1 MLSECRIIDL
11 PKVDRRAGNITAVEG
26 GNQVPFDIARVYY
39 MYDIPGGQ
47 SRGGHAHK
55 RLEQL
60 IVAAMGSF
68 DVVLDDG
75 VNRRTV
81 HLDRAYHGL
90 YVPRMVWRELTNF
103 SSGSVCLVLASLLYN
118 EDEYIRDYDEFLAS
132 GRRAA

>member
-1 MLSECRIIDL
+1 MLSECRVIDL
-11 PKVDRRAGNITAVEG
+11 PKIDRRAGNITPVEG
-26 GNQVPFDIARVYY
+26 GNHIPFDIARLYY

-47 SRGGHAHK
+47 TRGGHAHR

-75 VNRRTV
+75 VNKRTV

-90 YVPRMVWRELTNF
+90 YVPRMVWRELVNF
-103 SSGSVCLVLASLLYN
+103 SSGSICLVMASLLYN
-118 EDEYIRDYDEFLAS
+118 EDEYIRDYGEFLRN
-132 GRRAA
+132 GQAA

>member
-1 MLSECRIIDL
+1 MLSECRVIDL
-11 PKVDRRAGNITAVEG
+11 PKIDRRAGNITPIEG
-26 GNQVPFDIARVYY
+26 GNQIPFDIARVYY

-47 SRGGHAHK
+47 TRGGHAHR

-75 VNRRTV
+75 VSRRTI

-90 YVPRMVWRELTNF
+90 YVPRMMWRELVNF
-103 SSGSVCLVLASLLYN
+103 SSGSICLVLASLLYN
-118 EDEYIRDYDEFLAS
+118 EDEYIRDYDEFIAH
-132 GRRAA
+132 RRAA

>member
-1 MLSECRIIDL
+1 MISECRIVNL
-11 PKVDRRAGNITAVEG
+11 PKIDRLAGNITPIEG
-26 GNQVPFDIARVYY
+26 GHHIPFDIARVYY

-47 SRGGHAHK
+47 TRGGHAHK

-75 VNRRTV
+75 RDRRTF
-81 HLDRAYHGL
+81 HLDRAYFGL
-90 YVPRMVWRELTNF
+90 YVPRMMWRELVNF

-118 EDEYIRDYDEFLAS
+118 EDEYIRDYDEFLTA
-132 GRRAA
+132 RPAA